1 MHSTQV
7 QIQAHGSLPWSCSPT
22 PLHVAVWFRGEMAAA
37 LSRALKLPGK
47 MPFGYFTEETDVTKS
62 GRLYKSEVDSVCV
75 CINMC

>member
-1 MHSTQV
+1 
-7 QIQAHGSLPWSCSPT
+7 
-22 PLHVAVWFRGEMAAA
+22 MAAA